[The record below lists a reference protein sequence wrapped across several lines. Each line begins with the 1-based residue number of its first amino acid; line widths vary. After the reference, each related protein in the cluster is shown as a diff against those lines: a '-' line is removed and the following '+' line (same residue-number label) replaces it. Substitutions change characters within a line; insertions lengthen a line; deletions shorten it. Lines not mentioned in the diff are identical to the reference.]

1 MAVPER
7 ADALNRLTEQTQT
20 GGSQGRP
27 FSFSRVCVA
36 ATFFLPRLASEAASS
51 EAAQAEAVLVRAHPV
66 AVDLAAAGRAV
77 AAAAAPASVAPGVV
91 VAAAEVLAAV
101 TPAVELAARYSVVAA
116 EGHRAD
122 RRAQSAR
129 DVPVVVLPAAGVA
142 APAAVAAA

>member
-66 AVDLAAAGRAV
+66 AVDLAAAVRAV
-77 AAAAAPASVAPGVV
+77 AAAVELAAAGRVVAAAVEVPAAVVAAPDV

-101 TPAVELAARYSVVAA
+101 TPAAELAARCSVVAA
-116 EGHRAD
+116 EDHRAG
-122 RRAQSAR
+122 RRALSAR
-129 DVPVVVLPAAGVA
+129 DVPV
-142 APAAVAAA
+142 

>member
-66 AVDLAAAGRAV
+66 AVDLAAAVRAV
-77 AAAAAPASVAPGVV
+77 AAAVEMAAAGRV
-91 VAAAEVLAAV
+91 VAAAVEVPTA
-101 TPAVELAARYSVVAA
+101 VVAA
-116 EGHRAD
+116 P
-122 RRAQSAR
+122 
-129 DVPVVVLPAAGVA
+129 DVV
-142 APAAVAAA
+142 